1 MKTYSVCNNYNIQE
15 ARTQTMEAAQS
26 KAQEIANR
34 DSEPA
39 WIDVYEDGRCIDA
52 ETVRVAPE
60 GAVTPSVKPFREM
73 LKSIETMDAN
83 QLKCE
88 ISIIEAGKGEY
99 RDTENRMLLV
109 RMNQYLVRQ

>member
-34 DSEPA
+34 DNMPA
-39 WIDVYEDGRCIDA
+39 FIDVYMDGSCVDA
-52 ETVRVAPE
+52 ETVEVVPE
-60 GAVTPSVKPFREM
+60 VVTPLVKPFREM

-83 QLKCE
+83 QLKVE
-88 ISIIEAGKGEY
+88 ISIIKAGKGEY
-99 RDTENRMLLV
+99 SEVENRMLLV
-109 RMNQYLVRQ
+109 RMNQYLVKW